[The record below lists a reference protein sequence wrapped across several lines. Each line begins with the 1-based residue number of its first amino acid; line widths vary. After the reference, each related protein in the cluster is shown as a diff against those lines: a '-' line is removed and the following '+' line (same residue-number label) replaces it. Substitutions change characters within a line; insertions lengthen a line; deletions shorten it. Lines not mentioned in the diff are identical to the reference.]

1 MSATSGYYKRYPGSG
16 RTLFRTESVKAT
28 GELVDIS
35 SGGACIRSEVK
46 PSEGDEVA
54 VRFTVQNYPEVF
66 EARGMAMRVQSDSW
80 ALWFFEEPV
89 GLAELLRILD
99 KWAKKQVASPIDT

>member
-1 MSATSGYYKRYPGSG
+1 MSVTNGYYKRYPGSG
-16 RTLFRTESVKAT
+16 RTLFRTESVEAT

-66 EARGMAMRVQSDSW
+66 EARGMVLRVQSDSW
-80 ALWFFEEPV
+80 SMMFLEETV
-89 GLAELLRILD
+89 GLAELLRCLGR
-99 KWAKKQVASPIDT
+99 K